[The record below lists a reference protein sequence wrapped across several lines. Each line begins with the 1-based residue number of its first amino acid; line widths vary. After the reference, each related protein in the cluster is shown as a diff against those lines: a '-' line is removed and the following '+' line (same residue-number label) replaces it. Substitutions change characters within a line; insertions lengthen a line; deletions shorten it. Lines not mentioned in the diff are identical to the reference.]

1 MFSPKRGLPY
11 PGLSPALDPSPKEA
25 RILVCGHSQV
35 CSQLAPGGGAP
46 PPSPPA
52 PLPLTSGGHLRART
66 APEWTCLRPG
76 DYLDAP
82 DCGPQRS
89 AGAAF
94 CAQTPLFF
102 SRLCPWPPSLQ
113 PAHRPRA
120 SLLAWLLTSPC
131 PSPSWSSADSNAG
144 PYPGTVVGRLCPPRP
159 AQPASQP
166 GCLPPATCLS
176 PLPLLPT
183 PPDLPRVRPSN
194 NLSSLLLPLLI
205 PLFLALQSLG
215 VGLSLS
221 HALSAPPSPRSSS
234 PISPP
239 PASTPSP
246 AHSPSPSPAAPPSSP
261 TSLFQLRAGSSGQF
275 PHRSASGEE
284 TAPPR

>member
-1 MFSPKRGLPY
+1 MLPTAAPRGQQGLLSALRHLCSSPAFVPGPRPCSQPTGPEPHCWPGCSPLPALPLPGLPRTQM
-11 PGLSPALDPSPKEA
+11 PDPILGQWWGGSAHPAQPSP
-25 RILVCGHSQV
+25 
-35 CSQLAPGGGAP
+35 
-46 PPSPPA
+46 
-52 PLPLTSGGHLRART
+52 
-66 APEWTCLRPG
+66 
-76 DYLDAP
+76 
-82 DCGPQRS
+82 
-89 AGAAF
+89 
-94 CAQTPLFF
+94 
-102 SRLCPWPPSLQ
+102 
-113 PAHRPRA
+113 
-120 SLLAWLLTSPC
+120 
-131 PSPSWSSADSNAG
+131 
-144 PYPGTVVGRLCPPRP
+144 
-159 AQPASQP
+159 PASQP

-234 PISPP
+234 PIFPP